1 MKNAIAVDMGSSN
14 TYIYRSGMGIVL
26 EEPSAV
32 ALSRTQG
39 KIKALGENAKKLYG
53 MATGDMEVT
62 FPVFEGYVDNFPLAT
77 QMLSGYL
84 QKVKFYHDDIIAS
97 VPCGTDSEKLRYL
110 EKFFRNQGA
119 YNVSLVESPLLTAYG
134 MGIMTDSNAP
144 RFVINIGGGTT
155 NIAAVTPEGVITGVS
170 INVGGQNVDSMLVN
184 HIETAFRLKIG
195 IITAEKLKIR
205 LGSMWENDELRH
217 VVNGRDVITGRPK
230 PLSVEAK
237 DIYAPLCSF
246 YNIIISVAEKIM
258 AKLPPEA
265 LGEIN
270 RTGIFIAGGMS
281 KIAGLKEYFEEKL
294 GVKAVISDEGEYAN
308 ILGAG
313 TLCANKSLLNKLKM
327 NKY

>member
-1 MKNAIAVDMGSSN
+1 MKNAVAVDLGSSN

-32 ALSRTQG
+32 ALSREQG
-39 KIKALGENAKKLYG
+39 KIKALGEDAKKLYG

-62 FPVFEGYVDNFPLAT
+62 FPIFEGYVDNVPLAM

-84 QKVKFYHDDIIAS
+84 QRVKFNHDDIIAS
-97 VPCGTDSEKLRYL
+97 FPCGTDNEKLRAL

-144 RFVINIGGGTT
+144 RFIINLGGGTT
-155 NIAAVTPEGVITGVS
+155 NVAAVTPQGVITGVS
-170 INVGGQNVDSMLVN
+170 INLGGQNVDSMLVN
-184 HIETAFRLKIG
+184 HIESTFRLKIG
-195 IITAEKLKIR
+195 MITAEKLKIR

-217 VVNGRDVITGRPK
+217 VVNGRDIISGRPR
-230 PLSVEAK
+230 PISVEAK
-237 DIYAPLCSF
+237 DIYLPLCSF
-246 YNIIISVAEKIM
+246 FNIIISVAEKIM
-258 AKLPPEA
+258 AKLPPEV

-270 RTGIFIAGGMS
+270 RTGIYLAGGMS
-281 KIAGLKEYFEEKL
+281 KIAGLKEYFENKL
-294 GVKAVISDEGEYAN
+294 NVKVIITEEGEYAN

-313 TLCANKSLLNKLKM
+313 LLCSDKNLLNRIRK
-327 NKY
+327 NRY